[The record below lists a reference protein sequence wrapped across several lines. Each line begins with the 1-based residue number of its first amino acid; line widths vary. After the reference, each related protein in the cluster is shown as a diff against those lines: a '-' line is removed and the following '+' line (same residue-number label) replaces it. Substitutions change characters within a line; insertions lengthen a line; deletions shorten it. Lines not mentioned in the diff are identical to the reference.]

1 MKSIKRS
8 AISKFPGADLAEIS
22 KNKKQA
28 KINCAA
34 DTSKLTENIL
44 IEADKSLI
52 INDLVN
58 AGTDKEKLIN
68 RLANYPEEEQYS
80 KLREMHQKLILFK

>member
-8 AISKFPGADLAEIS
+8 VISKFPGADLAEMA
-22 KNKKQA
+22 KKKQA

-52 INDLVN
+52 INELVN
-58 AGTDKEKLIN
+58 AGADKE
-68 RLANYPEEEQYS
+68 
-80 KLREMHQKLILFK
+80 ILLNK